1 MRMSDWSSDVCSS
14 DLQFEQIG
22 YVRGMERLDQF
33 LDVGGVFLV
42 QPFDDRVDERRVEH
56 VVIGK
61 RRRRGGRVDGF
72 GQVIVVAAC
81 RRSEEHTSELQSIM
95 RNSYA
100 VFCLKKKKNKN
111 KT

>member
-56 VVIGK
+56 VVIGT

-72 GQVIVVAAC
+72 GQVVAVALFGIVEVISPRFSGASTFGRA
-81 RRSEEHTSELQSIM
+81 RKRFWGLV
-95 RNSYA
+95 RA
-100 VFCLKKKKNKN
+100 
-111 KT
+111 

>member
-72 GQVIVVAAC
+72 GPVIVVALFGHEIGRASC
-81 RRSEEHTSELQSIM
+81 RERVWQ
-95 RNSYA
+95 Y
-100 VFCLKKKKNKN
+100 V
-111 KT
+111 